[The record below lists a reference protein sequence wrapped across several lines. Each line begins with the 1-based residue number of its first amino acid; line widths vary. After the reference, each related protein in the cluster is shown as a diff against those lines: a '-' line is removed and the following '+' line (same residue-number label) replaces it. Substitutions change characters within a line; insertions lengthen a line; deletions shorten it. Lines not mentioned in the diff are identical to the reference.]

1 MQRKFPD
8 RPPESSLLFPGKS
21 LLLCMGHLLDPETVS
36 SVHLHAGGS
45 DDLAVSFE
53 VPMNAS
59 FEFIERRDV
68 GLA

>member
-1 MQRKFPD
+1 
-8 RPPESSLLFPGKS
+8 
-21 LLLCMGHLLDPETVS
+21 MGHLLDPETVS

>member
-8 RPPESSLLFPGKS
+8 RPPENPCSFPENA
-21 LLLCMGHLLDPETVS
+21 LLLCIGNLLHPETVS

-45 DDLAVSFE
+45 DDLTVSFE

>member
-1 MQRKFPD
+1 M
-8 RPPESSLLFPGKS
+8 
-21 LLLCMGHLLDPETVS
+21 
-36 SVHLHAGGS
+36 HLHAGGS

>member
-1 MQRKFPD
+1 MPSASLGD
-8 RPPESSLLFPGKS
+8 RLN
-21 LLLCMGHLLDPETVS
+21 PETVS

-45 DDLAVSFE
+45 DDLTVSFE